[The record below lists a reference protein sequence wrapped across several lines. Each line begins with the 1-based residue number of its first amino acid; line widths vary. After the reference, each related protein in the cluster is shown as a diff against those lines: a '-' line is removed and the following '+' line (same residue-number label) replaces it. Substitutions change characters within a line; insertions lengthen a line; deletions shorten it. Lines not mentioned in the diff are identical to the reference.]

1 MNEDSGPGPGPQ
13 DGPRRLTRS
22 QEGRLI
28 TGVCAGLAHY
38 TRIDAI
44 VFRVAFGLLVITTGV
59 GIPLYIGAYLL
70 MGDPDGGPSK
80 VEKVGKRVF
89 DGDTALALLGAALVA
104 GTLLGIIGHW
114 TSGDAL
120 AVGVVLG
127 LTLFVAR
134 ARGADLVQV
143 ARGLPE
149 RVKGRPLSSWTP
161 PVPGPQAY
169 QMSDGMVDLA
179 RLGRRTDTH
188 AGGPY
193 APGAAPTPDA
203 EPSDTVTYPA
213 APSAKAPSRRP
224 SYLTALTVL
233 VAALAAMVL
242 YAVAGHRPHF
252 AGIQI
257 VIAGALTVIAVGLFL
272 GAWFGR
278 DRKLVF
284 LGALMSLALACTSIA
299 GDTAVARRTHHM
311 TWRPAATTQA
321 EQSHKVLV
329 GQGTV
334 DLTTV
339 PLSPGQRL
347 EVNAEVTLGVLAVK
361 VPSTARVEVDG
372 HAYLGDITIDH
383 QVTSGPGARVRRVL
397 EPEGRHPGL
406 TATIVLRIRSKVGDM
421 EVSRVPA

>member
-1 MNEDSGPGPGPQ
+1 
-13 DGPRRLTRS
+13 
-22 QEGRLI
+22 
-28 TGVCAGLAHY
+28 
-38 TRIDAI
+38 
-44 VFRVAFGLLVITTGV
+44 
-59 GIPLYIGAYLL
+59 
-70 MGDPDGGPSK
+70 
-80 VEKVGKRVF
+80 
-89 DGDTALALLGAALVA
+89 
-104 GTLLGIIGHW
+104 
-114 TSGDAL
+114 
-120 AVGVVLG
+120 
-127 LTLFVAR
+127 
-134 ARGADLVQV
+134 
-143 ARGLPE
+143 
-149 RVKGRPLSSWTP
+149 
-161 PVPGPQAY
+161 
-169 QMSDGMVDLA
+169 
-179 RLGRRTDTH
+179 
-188 AGGPY
+188 
-193 APGAAPTPDA
+193 
-203 EPSDTVTYPA
+203 
-213 APSAKAPSRRP
+213 
-224 SYLTALTVL
+224 VL

-299 GDTAVARRTHHM
+299 GNTAVARSTHHM

-329 GQGTV
+329 GQGIV

-339 PLSPGQRL
+339 PLFPGQRL